1 MGIPEADKGGAS
13 TYSLDRDSY
22 EPAYIQLVNIIRAQI
37 AQGIYRA
44 GDQLPPESAICKQFN
59 VSHMTARRAM
69 DMLAQQGIV
78 NTEKGRGTFVK
89 HLSLGT
95 ATFHLQEIQNLLGDP
110 SVSEVQL
117 LGVHV
122 VQTDGATAKKLNL
135 EIGDK
140 AIYIRRL
147 LKVHGKP
154 SLYHRAYIVGDP
166 RSPIVEAEMD
176 FTSLEGLFFGEGS
189 NLFKL
194 ADLTIEAML
203 MDDEE
208 SGILGVSAPAAGLSI
223 DHIFY
228 DYDGKPV
235 SWGWF
240 ICRSDLINFKT
251 RVGIE

>member
-1 MGIPEADKGGAS
+1 MGIPKVNPEKVS
-13 TYSLDRDSY
+13 SSNIDRESY

-37 AQGIYRA
+37 AKGQFRA

-78 NTEKGRGTFVK
+78 STERGRGTFVK

-95 ATFHLQEIQNLLGDP
+95 ATFHLQEMQNLLGDP
-110 SVSEVQL
+110 TVSEVQL
-117 LGVHV
+117 LGVNV
-122 VQTDGATAKKLNL
+122 VQTDETIAEKLNL

-147 LKVHGKP
+147 LKVHDEP
-154 SLYHRAYIVGDP
+154 SLYHRAYIVGNP
-166 RSPIVEAEMD
+166 RLPILEAEMD

-189 NLFKL
+189 NLFKM

-203 MDDEE
+203 MEEEE
-208 SGILGVSAPAAGLSI
+208 SGILEVSAPAAGLSI

-228 DYDGKPV
+228 NYDGEPV

-240 ICRSDLINFKT
+240 ICRSDQIIFKT
-251 RVGIE
+251 RVGIT